1 MRMSEQILCY
11 WLIRIFYK
19 PSYTEREGVTVGVGV
34 GVLVG
39 VTVTVGVG
47 VTVLDGVGD
56 GVGGNGPLST
66 IVIES
71 V

>member
-1 MRMSEQILCY
+1 MQMPYCL
-11 WLIRIFYK
+11 LICIFYK

-39 VTVTVGVG
+39 VGVGVG

-56 GVGGNGPLST
+56 GVGGKGPLST
-66 IVIES
+66 IVISS

>member
-1 MRMSEQILCY
+1 MSVPMRCY
-11 WLIRIFYK
+11 LLICIFYK
-19 PSYTEREGVTVGVGV
+19 PCYTEREGVTVGVGV

-39 VTVTVGVG
+39 VTVGVG

-56 GVGGNGPLST
+56 GVGGKAPLST
-66 IVIES
+66 IVISS

>member
-1 MRMSEQILCY
+1 MRMSVQMPYCL
-11 WLIRIFYK
+11 LICIFYK

-39 VTVTVGVG
+39 VTVVVGVG
-47 VTVLDGVGD
+47 VILEGVGV

-66 IVIES
+66 IVIEL